1 MNEAIKNKITK
12 FLTGIGFGEWSVS
25 DYFDP
30 ENYEKDIDFEHPYD
44 SIIGHLEDSAFDT
57 VEIIGYDS
65 AMAFL
70 QEHDPSLTIS
80 LEIAN
85 DMGYDM
91 SSVNSEI
98 LASILKMNMI
108 QNRLYDRADDINAF
122 FNELQELMQTEN
134 EEEE

>member
-44 SIIGHLEDSAFDT
+44 SIIGHLEDNTFDT